1 MRRRN
6 ATAPKTP
13 LLPVGEERLGEV
25 GYAPNS
31 PRFPSTARDAVSEGE
46 AFPTSP
52 NLSTPTGR
60 RGVRR
65 VATGIFQFVLDL
77 LFVALIALL
86 PVTAR
91 ADDAAPIPVE
101 TRAGVHSGFA
111 RLVFAPSA
119 GGKSVPFTMSS
130 DGTTLTLQFQVPIK
144 AALDRVGR
152 SLSDYV
158 SDLSLSSDGK
168 TVTAKLLRPVVPHQ
182 AVDGSSTFYVD
193 LVDKPKPSSIA
204 DLAQQAQAPEPAKP
218 AAEKPQ
224 PAAPPQKPVKPP
236 PAVPIRAAVHD
247 KADRLVF
254 DWPKPVNPTTAEAEG
269 RGTIS
274 FDQPGRFDT
283 DRLSKAL
290 PAALRPVE
298 ATPDGTA
305 LSLTLPQGRHLKA
318 SRNGN
323 KIALDVLPA
332 APEPPPAPAPPPAV
346 AAAPPPIPE
355 PTPPAPAPAPPA
367 PTTGTQTIQT
377 AQAPPA
383 AEEVTGTLGH
393 MTDKSA
399 PNSLQIRYT
408 LIDDGVSFR
417 FEWAQPAAA
426 AVFRR
431 GNGVWI
437 IFDQAQKLDFSDFR
451 AENWPVVTGITEQ
464 PSRSGTVLRL
474 NVWAGFNPV
483 VRRAGNSWIVD
494 LKSQPQHPDAPVE
507 AVVHSEGTNASLVY
521 PVLEPAG
528 PISMTDPDAGDVL
541 VAVPLP
547 QVGQGVGQTSDYPDF
562 RALATAQGLVFRPV
576 ADQLVIRSKP
586 SQVEVAAPG
595 GLSLSSE
602 ADRQALRRGPRQSGG
617 LFKLADWAGPTNLD
631 FTQRRQAFLA
641 AIVAAPEPERPNAR
655 LDLAKFYFVNGMA
668 AETLG
673 ILDAIAHDT
682 PAMGEEPILRALRG
696 AAEELTNRADAARA
710 DLGGR
715 DLDDR
720 ADAEL
725 WRAMAAADQYDW
737 PGAQAAWAKGK
748 DALKSYP
755 PVLRRKIALKLGEAL
770 FRAGQRDDADAL
782 ATEVLA
788 EEPTRG
794 EADLAK
800 VLQGRIAGERGDVT
814 KAKALWTEVSNSS
827 EADLGRAQA
836 ALALTLTKYGQ
847 HEISRPQAIEALD
860 RLRFVWRG
868 DDFEAL
874 VLRNLAD
881 LYIADNDYHSG
892 FDILRKLIQTF
903 PDTPVAKESAD
914 RMQQYFVDLFVGK
927 SAESVPPLSA
937 LAFYDDF
944 KELTPP
950 GPQGDEIIR
959 KLADRLVSVDLL
971 DRAAALLENQV
982 KTRLS
987 GTDQA
992 RVAAQLALVR
1002 LFDHKP
1008 DDAIAALD
1016 IPVSGDLPPDL
1027 QRQRTEL
1034 RARALSEESKPDA
1047 ALKTLTGDDSSDADR
1062 LRADIYWRSHNWS
1075 AVAALLQKN
1084 LKAPSADNTVDTET
1098 SGAVINIAT
1107 AMVLGNDRAGLDQLR
1122 QKYAAPMDKTQFK
1135 DDFRILAGNA
1145 ASGGNFRTVAD
1156 KVAQIGDLQSFMTA
1170 YRQRLAQDKLSA
1182 IN

>member
-6 ATAPKTP
+6 ATVPKTP
-13 LLPVGEERLGEV
+13 LL
-25 GYAPNS
+25 S
-31 PRFPSTARDAVSEGE
+31 S
-46 AFPTSP
+46 
-52 NLSTPTGR
+52 PTGR
-60 RGVRR
+60 RGAKR
-65 VATGIFQFVLDL
+65 VTTGIFKLVLALFFV
-77 LFVALIALL
+77 VSIALF
-86 PVTAR
+86 PATSR
-91 ADDAAPIPVE
+91 ADDAAPTPVE
-101 TRAGVHSGFA
+101 TRAGVHAGFA
-111 RLVFAPSA
+111 RLVFAPSS
-119 GGKSVPFTMSS
+119 GGKSVPFTASS
-130 DGTTLTLQFQVPIK
+130 DGTTLTLQFQAPIK
-144 AALDRVGR
+144 VALDHVGR

-182 AVDGSSTFYVD
+182 AVDGSATFYVD
-193 LVDKPKPSSIA
+193 LIDKPKPSSIA
-204 DLAQQAQAPEPAKP
+204 DLAQEAQAPEPAKP

-224 PAAPPQKPVKPP
+224 PLAPPQKPAKPP
-236 PAVPIRAAVHD
+236 PAVPIRTAVHD

-254 DWPKPVNPTTAEAEG
+254 DWPKPVNATTAEAEG

-305 LSLTLPQGRHLKA
+305 LSLTLPQGRHLKT

-332 APEPPPAPAPPPAV
+332 APAPPPAPPPAV
-346 AAAPPPIPE
+346 AVAPPPIPE
-355 PTPPAPAPAPPA
+355 PTPPTPTPAPAPPA

-417 FEWAQPAAA
+417 FEWQQPAAA

-494 LKSQPQHPDAPVE
+494 LKSQPQHPDSPVE
-507 AVVHSEGTNASLVY
+507 AAVHSEGTNASLVY

-617 LFKLADWAGPTNLD
+617 LFKLADWTGPPNLD

-737 PGAQAAWAKGK
+737 PGASAAWNKGK

-755 PVLRRKIALKLGEAL
+755 PGLRRKIALKLGEAL
-770 FRAGQRDDADAL
+770 FRAGQRDEADAL
-782 ATEVLA
+782 AAEVLA

-814 KAKALWTEVSNSS
+814 KAKALWTEVSNSP

-847 HEISRPQAIEALD
+847 HEISRPDAIAALD

-892 FDILRKLIQTF
+892 FDILRKLIQSF
-903 PDTPVAKESAD
+903 PDTPVARESAD
-914 RMQQYFVDLFVGK
+914 RMQQYFVDLFLGK
-927 SAESVPPLSA
+927 SADSVPPLSA

-950 GPQGDEIIR
+950 GPQGDAIIR

-971 DRAAALLENQV
+971 DRAAALLENQI
-982 KTRLS
+982 KTRLN

-1027 QRQRTEL
+1027 QRQRSEL
-1034 RARALSEESKPDA
+1034 RARALSEQSKPDA
-1047 ALKTLTGDDSSDADR
+1047 ALKTLAGDDSSDADR
-1062 LRADIYWRSHNWS
+1062 LRADVYWRSHNWS

-1084 LKAPSADNTVDTET
+1084 LKTPSADNTVDTET

-1107 AMVLGNDRAGLDQLR
+1107 AMVLGNDRAGLEQLR

>member
-1 MRRRN
+1 LP
-6 ATAPKTP
+6 ALFKLAS
-13 LLPVGEERLGEV
+13 LL
-25 GYAPNS
+25 
-31 PRFPSTARDAVSEGE
+31 
-46 AFPTSP
+46 
-52 NLSTPTGR
+52 
-60 RGVRR
+60 
-65 VATGIFQFVLDL
+65 
-77 LFVALIALL
+77 LIALWFAL
-86 PVTAR
+86 SPAPSR
-91 ADDAAPIPVE
+91 ADDASPTPVE
-101 TRAGVHSGFA
+101 TRAGVHAGFA
-111 RLVFAPSA
+111 RLVFAPSSA
-119 GGKSVPFTMSS
+119 GKSVPFTASS
-130 DGTTLTLQFQVPIK
+130 DGTTLTLQFEAPIK
-144 AALDRVGR
+144 AGLDRVGQA
-152 SLSDYV
+152 LSDYV

-182 AVDGSSTFYVD
+182 AVDGTATFYVD
-193 LVDKPKPSSIA
+193 LVDKPKPTSIA

-218 AAEKPQ
+218 Q
-224 PAAPPQKPVKPP
+224 PAAVPQKLVKPP
-236 PAVPIRAAVHD
+236 PAVPIRTAVHD

-254 DWPKPVNPTTAEAEG
+254 DWPKLANATTAEAEG

-283 DRLSKAL
+283 ARLSKAL

-305 LSLTLPQGRHLKA
+305 LSLALPPGRHLRT

-332 APEPPPAPAPPPAV
+332 APEPPPAPTPPPAL
-346 AAAPPPIPE
+346 AAAPPAAPE
-355 PTPPAPAPAPPA
+355 PPPAPPA
-367 PTTGTQTIQT
+367 SAPLLPATQTIQT

-437 IFDQAQKLDFSDFR
+437 IFDQAQKLDFGDFR

-494 LKSQPQHPDAPVE
+494 LKSQPQRPDAPVE
-507 AVVHSEGTNASLVY
+507 ATVHSEGSNASLIY

-602 ADRQALRRGPRQSGG
+602 ADRQALRRGSRQAGG
-617 LFKLADWAGPTNLD
+617 LFKLADWTGPPNLD

-673 ILDAIAHDT
+673 VLDAIAHDT

-696 AAEELTNRADAARA
+696 AAEELSNRADAARA

-725 WRAMAAADQYDW
+725 WRAMTAADQYDW
-737 PGAQAAWAKGK
+737 PGALAAWNKGK

-755 PVLRRKIALKLGEAL
+755 LVLRRKIALKLAEAL
-770 FRAGQRDDADAL
+770 FRAGQRDEADAL
-782 ATEVLA
+782 AADVLA
-788 EEPTRG
+788 NEPTRG

-800 VLQGRIAGERGDVT
+800 VLQGRIAGERGDRP
-814 KAKALWTEVSNSS
+814 KAKALWTEVTNSP

-836 ALALTLTKYGQ
+836 ALALTLTKYAD
-847 HEISRPQAIEALD
+847 HEISLPQAIEALD

-881 LYIADNDYHSG
+881 LYIEDNDYHSG

-903 PDTPVAKESAD
+903 PDTPVAKESAA

-927 SAESVPPLSA
+927 SAETVPPLSA

-982 KTRLS
+982 KTRLN

-1016 IPVSGDLPPDL
+1016 IPVSGDLPADL

-1034 RARALSEESKPDA
+1034 RARALSEQSKPDA
-1047 ALKTLTGDDSSDADR
+1047 ALKTLVGDDSSDADR

-1075 AVAALLQKN
+1075 AVAALLEKN
-1084 LKAPSADNTVDTET
+1084 LKAPSADNTVDAET

-1107 AMVLGNDRAGLDQLR
+1107 ALVLDNDRAGLEQLR
-1122 QKYAAPMDKTQFK
+1122 LKYGVPMDKTQFK